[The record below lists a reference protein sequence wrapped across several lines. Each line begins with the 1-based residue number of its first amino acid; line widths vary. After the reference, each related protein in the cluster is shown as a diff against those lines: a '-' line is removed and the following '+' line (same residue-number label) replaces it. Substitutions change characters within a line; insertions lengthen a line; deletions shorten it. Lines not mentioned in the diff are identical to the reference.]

1 MTRYASHRT
10 ERFGCQIPQFA
21 ALPPVDKL
29 LLPLLLLQVT
39 VSRRVEGWV
48 DLGGWLY
55 IRRCCCCSLLT
66 FKVLIGIVLLGK
78 AHQMIDD
85 NSRSP
90 VLLVKDVVDVK
101 PVSKDDLDLLSSP
114 TSADTSSLRRT
125 QSLTQFLSATDDSVM
140 VIYSLLLPLVYYYYT
155 PPPSL
160 QLVVVVVVV
169 VVGVLFLSYLC
180 VRPETL

>member
-1 MTRYASHRT
+1 
-10 ERFGCQIPQFA
+10 
-21 ALPPVDKL
+21 
-29 LLPLLLLQVT
+29 
-39 VSRRVEGWV
+39 
-48 DLGGWLY
+48 
-55 IRRCCCCSLLT
+55 
-66 FKVLIGIVLLGK
+66 
-78 AHQMIDD
+78 MIDD